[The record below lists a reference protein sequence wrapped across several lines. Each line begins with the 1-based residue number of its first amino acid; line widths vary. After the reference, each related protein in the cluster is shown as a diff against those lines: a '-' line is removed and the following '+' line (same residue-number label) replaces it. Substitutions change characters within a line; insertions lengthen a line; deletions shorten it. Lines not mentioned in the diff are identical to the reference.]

1 MPLEKQMYYW
11 GDKARHAP
19 EKPGVYSLYDKN
31 GVLIYIGKSINLRKE
46 FTKYLETDF
55 SETPCKRETKYY
67 KREFTSR
74 QEEKMKELLE
84 EYKQKYN
91 ELPKCNRNTES
102 RQEKVARKMAFYF
115 YEDIGKPLDEVAFNL
130 QDLREKIIKVP
141 VSSLEFH
148 QKRGDF
154 EKWIRGVL
162 ENTQLAEAIQKIDK
176 SGEDLKRVLVKELND
191 ISRDK
196 SVCPKCGVETTTVKT
211 WKMAGRPSKTGE
223 RLQLTIGYYKCS
235 KCNKA
240 FRQVLAKEKIKAS

>member
-11 GDKARHAP
+11 GDKARHVQ
-19 EKPGVYSLYDKN
+19 EKPGVYLLYDKN
-31 GVLIYIGKSINLRKE
+31 GVLIYIGKGINLKKE
-46 FTKYLETDF
+46 FTKYLENNFAED
-55 SETPCKRETKYY
+55 SCKRETKYY

-74 QEEKMKELLE
+74 QEEKMRELLK
-84 EYKQKYN
+84 EYKQKHN

-102 RQEKVARKMAFYF
+102 RQEKVAREMAFHF

-154 EKWIRGVL
+154 RKWIRGVL
-162 ENTQLAEAIQKIDK
+162 ENPQLAEAIQKIDK
-176 SGEDLKRVLVKELND
+176 SGEDLKRALVKELNNLG
-191 ISRDK
+191 RDR
-196 SVCPKCGVETTTVKT
+196 SVCPKCGVETTIVKT
-211 WKMAGRPSKTGE
+211 WKMAGRPSKAGE

-235 KCNKA
+235 KCKKA